1 MRTAPKTFDVDAF
14 LVAVGSKK
22 NFTHYRRK
30 QVIFSQ
36 DERSD
41 AIFYI
46 ESGSVKL
53 VIVSREGR
61 EAIISIMDGGS
72 FVGES
77 CISLGQPVRFHS
89 AVALTDARLVR
100 IDKGAIVRMLQ
111 DGGDASVNFASHLF
125 RQVAQREED
134 LADRLLESS
143 EQSLVRVISALMQFQ
158 TGSSQK
164 SRPRI
169 SQQTLAEMI
178 GVSRQH
184 VNVLMKRIRDG
195 GVMPLSASTN
205 VSVNAVAAEKSKAT
219 PSLRSSE
226 TRKAQNR
233 KKINN

>member
-1 MRTAPKTFDVDAF
+1 MRTASKIFDVDAF
-14 LVAVGSKK
+14 LVAVGIKTK
-22 NFTHYRRK
+22 VTRYRRK

-36 DERSD
+36 EEPSD

-61 EAIISIMDGGS
+61 EAIISIMNGGN

-77 CISLGQPVRFHS
+77 SISLGQPVRWHS
-89 AVALTDARLVR
+89 AVALTDARVVR
-100 IDKGAIVRMLQ
+100 IDRGAIVRVLH
-111 DGGDASVNFASHLF
+111 DGGDASVNFVSHLF
-125 RQVAQREED
+125 RQVAQRAED

-195 GVMPLSASTN
+195 GVMPLSGSTN
-205 VSVNAVAAEKSKAT
+205 VSVNAVAAEKSKA
-219 PSLRSSE
+219 PPLRSSE

-233 KKINN
+233 KKINS